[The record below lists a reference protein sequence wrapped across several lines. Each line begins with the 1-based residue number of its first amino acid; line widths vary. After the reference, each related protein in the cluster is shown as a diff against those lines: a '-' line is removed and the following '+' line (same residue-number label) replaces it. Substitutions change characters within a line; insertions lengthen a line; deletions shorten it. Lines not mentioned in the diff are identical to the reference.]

1 MTYGET
7 IRVFWPRRHE
17 GDGPAAYRL
26 ARIVSALYHKHGLAT
41 EDCARQMF
49 ERALG
54 CEVEL
59 EDFRAVMSIGFAEQ
73 DYYRRLA
80 LRSRSYYRS

>member
-17 GDGPAAYRL
+17 GDGTAAYRL

-41 EDCARQMF
+41 EDCARQML

-73 DYYRRLA
+73 DYYRS
-80 LRSRSYYRS
+80 SREWSSR

>member
-7 IRVFWPRRHE
+7 IRCFWPRRHE
-17 GDGPAAYRL
+17 GDGYSAYRL
-26 ARIVSALYHKHGLAT
+26 ACIVNALYHKHGLAT
-41 EDCARQMF
+41 EDCARLMF
-49 ERALG
+49 QRALK

-73 DYYRRLA
+73 DYYRS
-80 LRSRSYYRS
+80 RSRR